1 MLNARAADWIGLPR
15 GAEVDSRK
23 STAALG
29 ALRAGERGRIIAA
42 DGVLQ
47 STSLGIRP
55 GKHFRVQTIQ
65 VMGGPYL
72 LAIDSRLIA
81 VPRELAAKIQ
91 VQIAGDACETTV
103 PAAGS

>member
-1 MLNARAADWIGLPR
+1 MLNARAADWMSLPR
-15 GAEVDSRK
+15 GADTGPRMSM
-23 STAALG
+23 APLQ
-29 ALRAGERGRIIAA
+29 ALRVGEQGQIVAA

-65 VMGGPYL
+65 LMGGPYVL
-72 LAIDSRLIA
+72 SIDSRLIA
-81 VPRELAAKIQ
+81 VPRELAAKIK
-91 VQIAGDACETTV
+91 VQRTGDACETIV